1 MVLVCV
7 LENKDSLPM
16 ENGNTWQLL
25 EGGDE
30 NPPKQSFVLTAAT
43 TKMQCDYLH

>member
-1 MVLVCV
+1 
-7 LENKDSLPM
+7 M